1 MTDRVLIPL
10 PGIGTLAMSREVF
23 AAALVDGSKAI
34 ETQSVHFHLAAAT
47 PAGEPLISAAELAAA
62 LSLPKTWI
70 EQRTRRGEL
79 PCIRAGRWIRYNRRA
94 VEAALS
100 TKPKER

>member
-10 PGIGTLAMSREVF
+10 PGIGTLALSSEVF
-23 AAALVDGSKAI
+23 AAALAEGSKAI
-34 ETQSVHFHLAAAT
+34 AA
-47 PAGEPLISAAELAAA
+47 PAIPADEPLLSAAELAAA

-70 EQRTRRGEL
+70 EQRTRRGEI